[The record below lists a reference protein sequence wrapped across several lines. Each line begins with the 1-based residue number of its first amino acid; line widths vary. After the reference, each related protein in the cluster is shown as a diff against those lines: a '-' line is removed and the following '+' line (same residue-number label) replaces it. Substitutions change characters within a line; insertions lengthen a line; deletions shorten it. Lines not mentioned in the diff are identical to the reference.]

1 MRERNMVVLLQLPRF
16 QPSIFL
22 TRASPLCKTHFNF
35 LPKFKIPIIKSTLS
49 TASEL
54 THSIE
59 IPEEETH
66 VQISLEKLFIP
77 PETDISSDTS
87 TLSLSSRILKGSNI
101 LLSKYARDAQIVQ
114 ADFIKSSVRTQD
126 CPSDGLPE
134 FALVGRSNVGKSSLL
149 NSLVRRKRLALTSKK
164 PGETV
169 TWIGFSFLGFKC
181 LYWVLDFY
189 SFHVSFG

>member
-1 MRERNMVVLLQLPRF
+1 MLLQLPRF
-16 QPSIFL
+16 QASIFL
-22 TRASPLCKTHFNF
+22 TKPTFLRKTHFNF
-35 LPKFKIPIIKSTLS
+35 LPKLKIPIIKSTLS
-49 TASEL
+49 TASER

-59 IPEEETH
+59 IPEEETQ
-66 VQISLEKLFIP
+66 VPISLEKLFIP
-77 PETDISSDTS
+77 PETDVSSDTS
-87 TLSLSSRILKGSNI
+87 ALSLSSRILKGSNI
-101 LLSKYARDAQIVQ
+101 LLSKYARDAQVMQ

-149 NSLVRRKRLALTSKK
+149 NSIVRRKRLALTSKK

-181 LYWVLDFY
+181 SYRILDFY
-189 SFHVSFG
+189 SFHVSCG